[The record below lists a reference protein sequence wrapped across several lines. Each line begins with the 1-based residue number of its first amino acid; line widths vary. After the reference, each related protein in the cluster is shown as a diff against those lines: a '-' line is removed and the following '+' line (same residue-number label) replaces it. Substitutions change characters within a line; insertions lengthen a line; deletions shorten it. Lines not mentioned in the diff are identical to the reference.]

1 MNKMNLVLG
10 VLAMTVSS
18 ACDRGSSNAPTSN
31 TPSPSAAASSNSSVA
46 TGPSAASALPSAAAS
61 AAPQPIVP
69 TSAVGEQAP
78 DFELTDLGG
87 KPFSLAAQR
96 GKIVV
101 LEWFNPSCPFVKAAH
116 TKGSLVD
123 AAQRLEK
130 QGVVYVAINSGAPG
144 KQGHGAEAN
153 QAGVKAFGISHPV
166 LQDETGR
173 VGRLYGAERTPHVF
187 VIDAQG
193 RLAYRGAV
201 DNSPDGEG
209 QEPEGGKWVSYLEQ
223 AVSELASGKPVST
236 PETKPYGCG
245 VKYAN

>member
-1 MNKMNLVLG
+1 MKTANLVL
-10 VLAMTVSS
+10 VLACAVTFA
-18 ACDRGSSNAPTSN
+18 ACDRGSSGEPR
-31 TPSPSAAASSNSSVA
+31 PSASVVATSASAPVGANVAPKQAAS
-46 TGPSAASALPSAAAS
+46 AS
-61 AAPQPIVP
+61 AAPQPIAP
-69 TSAVGEQAP
+69 TTAIGEPAP
-78 DFELTDLGG
+78 EFELTDLEG

-96 GKIVV
+96 GKVVV

-123 AAQRLEK
+123 AAARLGK

-144 KQGHGAEAN
+144 KQGHGAEVN
-153 QAGVKAFGISHPV
+153 QAGAKTFGLSHPV
-166 LQDETGR
+166 LLDETGR
-173 VGRLYGAERTPHVF
+173 VGRLYGAARTPHVF

-209 QEPEGGKWVSYLEQ
+209 QEPEGGKLVSYLER
-223 AVSELASGKPVST
+223 AVSEVLAGKPVST

-245 VKYAN
+245 VKYAD